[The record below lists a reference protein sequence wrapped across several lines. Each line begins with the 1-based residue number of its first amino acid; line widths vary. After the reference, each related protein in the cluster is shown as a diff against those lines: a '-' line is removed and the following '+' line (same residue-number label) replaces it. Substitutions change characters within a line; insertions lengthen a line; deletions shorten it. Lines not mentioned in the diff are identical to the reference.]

1 LLDHKIMEDQF
12 EMECVQWQH
21 FTISWL
27 CF

>member
-1 LLDHKIMEDQF
+1 LLDHKLIEDSY